1 MLLIGSILPAGAGGA
16 QLWQLAG
23 AAPANIE
30 LNTTAG
36 AAGILAEMPADNK
49 FKISLTDTNP
59 DIPFPAAAMYHF
71 DSINTIVSYFAVI
84 DRGGTIQPQIEKR
97 DFSSNNSAGLTI
109 LGVQRVEMATDSN
122 FGNAVITSQNS
133 NLIELNINNISG
145 YVGGRLLL
153 NTTELILETYSNPAN
168 AKQIDLT
175 MNTKF
180 NFRDGVGNN
189 LLALTNTGQIETNQ
203 TAASVA
209 VRAKVAEMPIY
220 DTAGVLVGYININ
233 L

>member
-30 LNTTAG
+30 LDTTAG
-36 AAGILAEMPADNK
+36 AAGILAEMPADNN
-49 FKISLTDTNP
+49 FKLSLTDTNP
-59 DIPFPAAAMYHF
+59 DIPFPAVAIYHI
-71 DSINTIVSYFAVI
+71 DNVNNILSYFAVI
-84 DRGGTIQPQIEKR
+84 DVGQIATEMAIR
-97 DFSSNNSAGLTI
+97 ETTSPLAASVNIANI
-109 LGVQRVEMATDSN
+109 HRVEMVTDSVA
-122 FGNAVITSQNS
+122 GNAVISSKNS

-168 AKQIDLT
+168 AKQIDFT